1 MEQVLAAKLA
11 VSAAPFSIDRPYDY
25 LIPPELAAR
34 VVRGVRVMVPFGRG
48 NRRRE
53 GFVLEVFRREMDRSL
68 KPIAEVLDDQ
78 PVLDGE
84 GIHLA
89 LFLQDRYFCTF
100 YDALK
105 TVLPAGLWYQSRE
118 LWRIAEGA
126 NAEAASLSA
135 AERAVWDALAA
146 SGGEAEETE
155 LKRLCGD
162 RATAALSALEGRGLL
177 TRRLVALRR
186 VGDKTAKLAVLTMDA
201 EEAMA
206 LAEAKRRSAPV
217 RYETVK
223 MLCSL
228 GSAAASE
235 LCYYTGATMQTLRA
249 LEKAGVLE
257 LREAEQL
264 RVPKVERDESAPPI
278 VLNDEQQ
285 AAFDGLCAL
294 VDADAPSVSLLQG
307 VTGSGK
313 TQVYLRLVQRAL
325 ERGRTAMVL
334 VPEIA
339 LTPQLMA
346 KFSAYFGD
354 RVAMLHSSLGIA
366 ERYDQYK
373 RISRGEVQVVLG
385 TRSAVFAPLK
395 NLALIVLDEEQ
406 EGSYQSENLP
416 RYHARDMAKYR
427 AVRQNAAVVLGSAT
441 PSVESAYHARQG
453 TYHHFLLR
461 RRYNEQAL
469 PAVMTADLREEV
481 KNGNS
486 GVISALLEEELRQ
499 NLYRGEQSILF
510 LNRRGSSRMLVC
522 GLCGEVPY
530 CPRCSV
536 PLTWHSANDRLMCH
550 YCGHSEPAQERCAC
564 CGGLMKPVGFGTQ
577 KVEEELRQKF
587 PKAGIL
593 RMDAD
598 TVNARNPH
606 EKLLARF
613 RDEKIPI
620 LLGTQM
626 VAKGLDFENVT
637 LVGVLSA
644 DLSLYV
650 DSFRAAERTFHLLTQ
665 VVGRSG
671 RGSKPG
677 RAVVQTYTPQ
687 NDVIQCACR
696 QDYDSFYDSE
706 IRLRKLRGDPP
717 FADLFAFTVSGPEEE
732 QVRRAVNEL
741 AKALRTTFAAPPFG
755 AEYEV
760 VGPAPAPVV
769 KVNQRFRYRIFLA
782 GQNQK
787 NVRDAIRYYLV
798 EFHRQRENRGMSLSV
813 DRNAM
818 D

>member
-1 MEQVLAAKLA
+1 MEQVTAAKIA
-11 VSAAPFSIDRPYDY
+11 VSAAPYSIDRPYDY
-25 LIPPELAAR
+25 LIPEELCSA
-34 VVRGVRVMVPFGRG
+34 VVPGVRVMVPFGRG

-53 GFVLEVFRREMDRSL
+53 GFVLEVFRREKDRTL
-68 KPIAEVLDDQ
+68 KPVAEVLDEQ
-78 PVLDGE
+78 PVLDAA
-84 GIHLA
+84 GIRLA
-89 LFLQDRYFCTF
+89 LFLQERYFCTF

-105 TVLPAGLWYQSRE
+105 TILPAGLWYRFRE
-118 LWRIAEGA
+118 LWRFADGFGPDAAE
-126 NAEAASLSA
+126 NA
-135 AERAVWDALAA
+135 AERAVLDALAA
-146 SGGEAEETE
+146 QGGEAEDSE
-155 LKRLCGD
+155 LKQLCGD
-162 RATAALSALEGRGLL
+162 RAAGTLRALGERGVLCRE
-177 TRRLVALRR
+177 TVTLRR
-186 VGDKTAKLAVLTMDA
+186 VGDKTAKLVVLTMEA

-217 RYETVK
+217 RYAAVS
-223 MLCSL
+223 MLCAM

-235 LCYYTGATMQTLRA
+235 LCYYTGATMQTLRG

-264 RVPKVERDESAPPI
+264 RVPKLERDESAPPI

-285 AAFDGLCAL
+285 AAFEGLAAL
-294 VDADAPSVSLLQG
+294 MDSREPSVSLLQG

-325 ERGRTAMVL
+325 ESGRTAMVL

-366 ERYDQYK
+366 ERYDQFK

-395 NLALIVLDEEQ
+395 ELALIVLDEEQ
-406 EGSYQSENLP
+406 EGSYQSENQP
-416 RYHARDMAKYR
+416 RYHARDVAKYR
-427 AVRQNAAVVLGSAT
+427 AAREGCALVLGSAT
-441 PSVESAYHARQG
+441 PAVESAYAAKQG
-453 TYHHFLLR
+453 IYHHFLLR

-486 GVISALLEEELRQ
+486 GVISALLEQELRE

-522 GLCGEVPY
+522 GACGTVPY
-530 CPRCSV
+530 CPHCSV
-536 PLTWHSANDRLMCH
+536 PLTWHSANGRLMCH
-550 YCGHSEPAQERCAC
+550 YCGHSEPAQETCAD

-577 KVEEELRQKF
+577 KVEEELRAKF

-598 TVNARNPH
+598 TVSARNPH

-613 RDEKIPI
+613 REEKIPI

-696 QDYDSFYDSE
+696 QDYESFYDGE

-717 FADLFAFTVSGPEEE
+717 FADLFSFTVSGPEEE
-732 QVRRAVNEL
+732 PVRRAVNDL
-741 AKALRTTFAAPPFG
+741 AKALRAAFSTAPFG

-782 GQNQK
+782 GRNQK
-787 NVRDAIRYYLV
+787 KVRDAIRYYLMA
-798 EFHRQRENRGMSLSV
+798 FHGQKENRGLSLSV
-813 DRNAM
+813 DCNAM

>member
-1 MEQVLAAKLA
+1 MEQVTAAKIA
-11 VSAAPFSIDRPYDY
+11 VSAAPYSIDRPYDY
-25 LIPPELAAR
+25 LIPEELCSA
-34 VVRGVRVMVPFGRG
+34 VVPGVRVMVPFGRG

-53 GFVLEVFRREMDRSL
+53 GFVLEVFRREKDRTL
-68 KPIAEVLDDQ
+68 KPVAEVLDEQ
-78 PVLDGE
+78 PVLDAA
-84 GIHLA
+84 GIRLA
-89 LFLQDRYFCTF
+89 LFLQERYFCTF

-105 TVLPAGLWYQSRE
+105 TILPAGLWYRFRE
-118 LWRIAEGA
+118 LWRFADGFGPDAAE
-126 NAEAASLSA
+126 NA
-135 AERAVWDALAA
+135 AERAVLDALAA
-146 SGGEAEETE
+146 QGGEAEDSE
-155 LKRLCGD
+155 LKQLCGD
-162 RATAALSALEGRGLL
+162 RAAGTLRALGERGVLCRE
-177 TRRLVALRR
+177 TVTLRR
-186 VGDKTAKLAVLTMDA
+186 VGDKTAKLVVLTMEA

-217 RYETVK
+217 RYAAVS
-223 MLCSL
+223 MLCAM

-249 LEKAGVLE
+249 LEKAGMLE

-264 RVPKVERDESAPPI
+264 RVPKLERDESAPPI

-285 AAFDGLCAL
+285 AAFEGLAKL
-294 VDADAPSVSLLQG
+294 MDSGEPSVSLLQG

-325 ERGRTAMVL
+325 ESGRTAMVL

-366 ERYDQYK
+366 ERYDQFK

-395 NLALIVLDEEQ
+395 ELALIVLDEEQ
-406 EGSYQSENLP
+406 EGSYQSENQP
-416 RYHARDMAKYR
+416 RYHARDVAKYR
-427 AVRQNAAVVLGSAT
+427 AAREGCALVLGSAT
-441 PSVESAYHARQG
+441 PAVESAYAAKQG
-453 TYHHFLLR
+453 IYHHFLLR

-486 GVISALLEEELRQ
+486 GVISALLEQELRE

-522 GLCGEVPY
+522 GACGTVPY
-530 CPRCSV
+530 CPHCSV
-536 PLTWHSANDRLMCH
+536 PLTWHSANGRLMCH
-550 YCGHSEPAQERCAC
+550 YCGHSEPAQETCAD

-577 KVEEELRQKF
+577 KVEEELRAKF

-598 TVNARNPH
+598 TVSARNPH

-613 RDEKIPI
+613 REEKIPI

-696 QDYDSFYDSE
+696 QDYESFYDGE

-717 FADLFAFTVSGPEEE
+717 FADLFSFTVSGPEEE
-732 QVRRAVNEL
+732 PVRRAVNDL
-741 AKALRTTFAAPPFG
+741 AKALRAAFSTAPFG

-782 GQNQK
+782 GRNQK
-787 NVRDAIRYYLV
+787 KVRDAIRYYLMA
-798 EFHRQRENRGMSLSV
+798 FHGQKENRGLSLSV
-813 DRNAM
+813 DCNAM